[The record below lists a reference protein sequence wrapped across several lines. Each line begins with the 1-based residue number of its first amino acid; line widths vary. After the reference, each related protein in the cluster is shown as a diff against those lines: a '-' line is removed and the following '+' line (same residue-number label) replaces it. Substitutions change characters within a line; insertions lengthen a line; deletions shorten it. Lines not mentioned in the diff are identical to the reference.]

1 MEFAN
6 ASFDDDTVQKK
17 INFEFVQ
24 FLQEHSSLLLN
35 SFSAFWNI
43 VTGIN
48 VRFFLNWSITI
59 FIQ

>member
-35 SFSAFWNI
+35 SFSAF
-43 VTGIN
+43 
-48 VRFFLNWSITI
+48 
-59 FIQ
+59 